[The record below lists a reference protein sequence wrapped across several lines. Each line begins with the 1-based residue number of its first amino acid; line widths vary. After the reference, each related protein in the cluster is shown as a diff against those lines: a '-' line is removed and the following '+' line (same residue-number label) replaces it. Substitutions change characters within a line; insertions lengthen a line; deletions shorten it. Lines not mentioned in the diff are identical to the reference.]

1 MTEAQGISGYVDI
14 DQTRLYYET
23 AGSGIPL
30 LLVHAGVAD
39 CEQWDNEFLGFSQHF
54 QVIRYDMRGYGKSDP
69 VSGPFSHL
77 SDLERVI
84 AELDLAPP
92 LILMGCSLGG
102 VLSMDYALE
111 HPDMIRALIM
121 IGPGSCGF
129 ELDNC
134 TQELFSEAKQA
145 FEEGDLNRLA
155 EIETQMW
162 FDCIHAE
169 PDQVDQSMRAF
180 LYEMNRSVLAR
191 EAQVADQIPDE
202 KGKESLTKMAQ
213 ASFPV
218 LIVVGSKDL
227 PYMHAAADFLTDSI
241 RSARKEIIDDAAH
254 LPNLDQPHVFQEVVG
269 NFLDEVTSG
278 QDYEK
283 MLP

>member
-1 MTEAQGISGYVDI
+1 MTEAQVISGYVDI
-14 DQTRLYYET
+14 NQTRLYYET

-39 CEQWDNEFLGFSQHF
+39 CEQWENEFLAFSKNF
-54 QVIRYDMRGYGKSDP
+54 QVTRYDMRGYGQSDP
-69 VSGPFSHL
+69 VTGPFSHL
-77 SDLERVI
+77 GDLERI
-84 AELDLAPP
+84 IEYLNIAPP

-102 VLSMDYALE
+102 VLSLDYALE
-111 HPDMIRALIM
+111 NPDLIRALIM

-145 FEEGDLNRLA
+145 FEEGDLSRLA

-162 FDCIHAE
+162 FDCLHAE
-169 PDQVDQSMRAF
+169 PDQVDESMRSF
-180 LYEMNRSVLAR
+180 LYEMSRSVLALDTHR
-191 EAQVADQIPDE
+191 ADRIPDQTE
-202 KGKESLTKMAQ
+202 KATLKKMQ
-213 ASFPV
+213 QINFPV
-218 LIVVGSKDL
+218 LIIVGSKDL
-227 PYMHAAADFLTDSI
+227 PYMHAAADYLTESI
-241 RSARKEIIDDAAH
+241 PSAQKEIIDDAAH
-254 LPNLDQPHVFQEVVG
+254 MPNLDQPHLFKEVVG
-269 NFLDEVTSG
+269 DFLDEVTSG